1 MPTAT
6 LSPEIESSPELSLPQ
21 QTPANLETLKEL
33 DRSLDKKGTALDIG
47 RTVITESDGVLIVDD
62 CHGLYP
68 RDGVVPVSY
77 IEGQVSNVTIRGRMK
92 NIIWSS
98 GEAAVRESVNFAAVH
113 MFDKGTRKGGA
124 PIIAHSRSCY
134 GQSLVH
140 FDNEKKKGVNVI
152 NFHSGDEEEVADV
165 VEMGADVIF
174 AETVSNTPEMSV
186 LNIHRLLKHLRSL
199 DNPPMLLV
207 DDTLTLRT
215 GLKLAGLI
223 KPSDPVIMIQSATKN
238 LMNNSELLG
247 ITYSPNLDLIEGL
260 RKHKA
265 HSGAVN
271 SIGALASISAKLRMT
286 LPGFHDR
293 NRAVFNSTSKIA
305 TALAEAQAELGSGT
319 DFTTTFPT
327 SPDHDNY
334 HYTRAITPVDV
345 ECISPVVFITPWD
358 LSKKGT
364 RGLIRR
370 LSEHPAM
377 REQIEGDQ
385 IHLGQSFGTP
395 KARLLYD
402 PRAYNVRFAGG
413 FEVADQN
420 ALAAAIKEAAAD
432 K

>member
-1 MPTAT
+1 MSAHT
-6 LSPEIESSPELSLPQ
+6 LVPEQARSPELVLPQ
-21 QTPANLETLKEL
+21 PTPADLATLAEL

-47 RTVITESDGVLIVDD
+47 RTVITESDGVLVVDD

-77 IEGQVSNVTIRGRMK
+77 IEGQVSSVTIRGRRK

-113 MFDKGTRKGGA
+113 MADKGTRKGGD
-124 PIIAHSRSCY
+124 PIIAHSRSLY

-140 FDNEKKKGVNVI
+140 FDNEKKKGVSVI
-152 NFHSGDEEEVADV
+152 NFNSGDEEEIADV
-165 VEMGADVIF
+165 IEMGADVIF
-174 AETVSNTPEMSV
+174 AETVANTPDMPV
-186 LNIHRLLKHLRSL
+186 LNIHWLLKHIRGL
-199 DNPPMLLV
+199 DNPPTLV
-207 DDTLTLRT
+207 IDDTTTLRT
-215 GLKLAGLI
+215 GIKFAGLI
-223 KPSDPVIMIQSATKN
+223 KPSDPVILVQSATKN

-247 ITYSPNLDLIEGL
+247 ITYSPNLGLIEEL

-271 SIGALASISAKLRMT
+271 SIGALASISAKLRQT

-305 TALAEAQAELGSGT
+305 AALAEAQAELGSGM

-334 HYTRAITPVDV
+334 HYARAITPVDV
-345 ECISPVVFITPWD
+345 ECISPVVFLTPWELSQKGTHD
-358 LSKKGT
+358 LIQRLSK
-364 RGLIRR
+364 
-370 LSEHPAM
+370 HPAM
-377 REQIEGDQ
+377 REQIEEGQ

-395 KARLLYD
+395 RARLLYD
-402 PRAYNVRFAGG
+402 RNAYNVRFAGG
-413 FEVADQN
+413 FDIADEN
-420 ALAAAIKEAAAD
+420 ALAASVKEAAAD